1 VTSCLCGIENTLNM
15 KKLFAFCLLLTTT
28 ITQAQERCG
37 FGLTEKS
44 RAKNPTWLRQK
55 AEFEYQLRQEN
66 AKAEGANLR
75 VAEKLLKIPVVFH
88 IIHNSP
94 NNTIGGGAN
103 NSNITDEQIRSQITV
118 LNEDYR
124 RKAGTRGFNTNPV
137 GADMEIEFDLATKDP
152 SGNPSNG
159 ITRTFVDQNQWDF
172 LNDFKT
178 IAAKI
183 SWDFEKYLN
192 IWVLRGNGRTIGYS
206 EFPYDSKLIGLG
218 STPADIAEQNMFD
231 GVIVDYRY
239 VGTCCAVTGATYN
252 FGRTLTHEIGHY
264 LGLLHPNGDENCGT
278 DYCDD
283 TPQIESLNNSTS
295 CPVLTS
301 TCGGVKR
308 TNMIENYMD
317 YSPDRCM
324 TTFTLNQKQ
333 RVRSALSL
341 SIKRQRLL
349 INSELALGIEPV
361 NANNKALQIS
371 PNPIYQNT
379 ISKIGLQF
387 SGVQNVT
394 ISIFNMLG
402 ILQSEENYTAQ
413 RSNIFAL
420 NTDKLRAGQYVVKVK
435 YGEEIATEKII
446 IVK

>member
-1 VTSCLCGIENTLNM
+1 M
-15 KKLFAFCLLLTTT
+15 KKIITFCLLLTTT

-44 RAKNPTWLRQK
+44 RAKNAVWLRQK
-55 AEFEYQLRQEN
+55 AEFEYQIRQEN
-66 AKAEGANLR
+66 AKSEGANLR
-75 VAEKLLKIPVVFH
+75 VADKLIKIPVVFH
-88 IIHNSP
+88 IIHNNP
-94 NNTIGGGAN
+94 VNIIGGTN
-103 NSNITDEQIRSQITV
+103 NANITEEQIKSQIV
-118 LNEDYR
+118 ALNEDYR
-124 RKAGTRGFNTNPV
+124 RKSGTRGFNTNPV
-137 GADMEIEFDLATKDP
+137 GADMEIEFELATKDP
-152 SGNPSNG
+152 NGAATTG
-159 ITRTFVDQNQWDF
+159 ITRTFIDQNTWDIAS
-172 LNDFKT
+172 DYTT
-178 IAAKI
+178 IANKI
-183 SWDFEKYLN
+183 KWDYEKYLN
-192 IWVLRGNGRTIGYS
+192 IWVVRGNGRTIGYS

-218 STPADIAEQNMFD
+218 STPQDIAEQLIFD

-239 VGTCCAVTGATYN
+239 VGSCCGVQGTTYN
-252 FGRTLTHEIGHY
+252 LGRTITHEVGHW
-264 LGLLHPNGDENCGT
+264 LGLLHTNGDENCGT
-278 DYCDD
+278 DYCED

-295 CPVLTS
+295 CPALSS
-301 TCGGVKR
+301 TCGGVRR

-324 TTFTLNQKQ
+324 NIFTLNQKQ

-379 ISKIGLQF
+379 VSKIGLQF
-387 SGVQNVT
+387 DGVQNVT

-402 ILQSEENYTAQ
+402 ILQNEENYIAQ

-435 YGEEIATEKII
+435 YGEQVATEKII
-446 IVK
+446 VVK